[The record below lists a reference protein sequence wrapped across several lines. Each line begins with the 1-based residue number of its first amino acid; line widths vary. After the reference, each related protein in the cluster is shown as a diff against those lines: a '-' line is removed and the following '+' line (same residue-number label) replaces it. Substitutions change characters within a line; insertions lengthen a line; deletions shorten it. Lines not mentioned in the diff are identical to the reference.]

1 MYDVIIIGGGPAGF
15 SGALYC
21 ARANLNTLLIE
32 RQAPGGQMS
41 TTEVLEN
48 YPGLAEPISGTEIAF
63 AMEKQAK
70 KFGANII
77 NDDVIEVQIDGKIK
91 IIKTAK
97 EVYQSKAIILAM
109 GAIPKMIGLKKEK
122 EFMGL
127 GVSYCAICDGSFYY
141 DQSVA
146 IIGGGDT
153 ALVDAIYLSRICKKI
168 YIIHRR
174 DELRGSKYLQKKIEK
189 EDKIEI
195 IWDTVIDEILGE
207 SQLEGI
213 KVKNVKTNETK
224 DIKIEGIF
232 VAIGAKANTE
242 LVKDKVALNK
252 DGYIISDYDMN
263 TNVPGVFVAGDI
275 REKTL
280 RQVITA
286 AADGAIA
293 AHVAEQY
300 IIKENI

>member
-1 MYDVIIIGGGPAGF
+1 MYDVIIVGGGPAGF
-15 SGALYC
+15 SAALYC

-48 YPGLAEPISGTEIAF
+48 YPGLAEPVSGSEIAF

-70 KFGANII
+70 KFGATTI
-77 NDDVIEVQIDGKIK
+77 NDDVLEVKTEGKIK
-91 IIKTAK
+91 TVKTAK
-97 EVYQSKAIILAM
+97 QLYQSKTIILAM
-109 GAIPKMIGLKKEK
+109 GAVPKMIGLQKEK

-174 DELRGSKYLQKKIEK
+174 DELRGSKYLQKKIK
-189 EDKIEI
+189 KDDKIEI
-195 IWDTVIDEILGE
+195 VWDTVIDEIIGE
-207 SQLEGI
+207 TQLEGI
-213 KVKNVKTNETK
+213 KVKNVKTNTIK
-224 DIKIEGIF
+224 DIQVEGIF
-232 VAIGAKANTE
+232 VAIGAKPNTE
-242 LVKDKVALNK
+242 LVKGKVALNK
-252 DGYIISDYDMN
+252 EGYIISDYDMN
-263 TNVPGVFVAGDI
+263 TNIPGIFVAGDI